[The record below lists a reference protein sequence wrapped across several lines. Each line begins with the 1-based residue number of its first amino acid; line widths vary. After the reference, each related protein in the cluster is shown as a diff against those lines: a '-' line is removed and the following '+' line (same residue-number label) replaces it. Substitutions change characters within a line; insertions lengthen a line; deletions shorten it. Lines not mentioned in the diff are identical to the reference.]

1 VCTKSSRQSS
11 KPAPPQ
17 PVGRLTVCWTEEGG
31 RLAHDKGDQPSCVCQ
46 DRTTSGL
53 EGYQYEGLEEQKEQD
68 LQLLLVPMAFLLDDG
83 LPRLTQWVV

>member
-1 VCTKSSRQSS
+1 
-11 KPAPPQ
+11 
-17 PVGRLTVCWTEEGG
+17 
-31 RLAHDKGDQPSCVCQ
+31 VCQ